1 MCFYFVFISF
11 LIFICNQTYG
21 KRLGDSSH
29 MKNIYGEPERRK
41 FKDDMSGSWDNQ
53 GYCSELGGGVHQICF
68 DVNQKTQ
75 DFAKDTYQGV
85 NWSKDRVGKN
95 HCMCLGAWALYKAR
109 QSKNQIQQSSNELNC
124 HAIPEVSL
132 SSQYVST
139 WNSWNGMNYPIKL
152 FKVSMT

>member
-1 MCFYFVFISF
+1 MIF
-11 LIFICNQTYG
+11 LTQNN
-21 KRLGDSSH
+21 LL
-29 MKNIYGEPERRK
+29 NIYGEELKPCRNNNS
-41 FKDDMSGSWDNQ
+41 DNNGSWDSQ

-109 QSKNQIQQSSNELNC
+109 RQR
-124 HAIPEVSL
+124 
-132 SSQYVST
+132 
-139 WNSWNGMNYPIKL
+139 
-152 FKVSMT
+152 